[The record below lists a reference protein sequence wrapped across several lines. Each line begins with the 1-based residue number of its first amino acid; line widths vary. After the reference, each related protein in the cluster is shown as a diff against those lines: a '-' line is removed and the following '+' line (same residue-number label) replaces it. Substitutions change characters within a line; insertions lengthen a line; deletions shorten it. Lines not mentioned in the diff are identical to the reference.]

1 MRLWV
6 INPLYHLHSCITS
19 KIFVVKPMNIPATK
33 EEILENFKKNSNG
46 HTLIKDDYEIAE
58 ALSRIT
64 YKAYEVGV
72 EDAKQL
78 NMEDMM
84 DNRNALQI
92 FKNEEFGSIRTF
104 VKNGEYWFVGRDVCN
119 AFQDKN
125 PNRSIGRIDDCDKR
139 SLKIKDSL
147 GREQT
152 VTVINESGLYA
163 LLFAMQPQRA
173 NKDGVSNAYPI
184 EVQERIEKL
193 RRFKRWV
200 THDVLPTLRKTGS
213 YSMNPQENKPDTQ
226 NDAILQVLMKNTEVL
241 QAIVQQN
248 QQIMI
253 ALTNLSVSDAKR
265 TMEIQPYTSHQG
277 QKGDGKRSKRITIL
291 MSDSE
296 RTFVTREARKH
307 GFTAGE
313 YIYNLSVAA
322 SKDQIDLG
330 Q

>member
-1 MRLWV
+1 
-6 INPLYHLHSCITS
+6 
-19 KIFVVKPMNIPATK
+19 MNIPATK

-46 HTLIKDDYEIAE
+46 RPLTKDDYEIAE

-64 YKAYEVGV
+64 YKAYEAGM

-119 AFQDKN
+119 SFQDKN

-253 ALTNLSVSDAKR
+253 ALTNLSVNDAKR
-265 TMEIQPYTSHQG
+265 PMEIQPYTSHQG
-277 QKGDGKRSKRITIL
+277 QQGDGKRSKRITIL

-307 GFTAGE
+307 GFMAGE

-330 Q
+330 

>member
-64 YKAYEVGV
+64 YEAYEVGV

-330 Q
+330 

>member
-33 EEILENFKKNSNG
+33 EEILENFKKNNNG
-46 HTLIKDDYEIAE
+46 RPLNKDDYEIAE

-64 YKAYEVGV
+64 YKAYEFGM

-84 DNRNALQI
+84 DSKKCNALHV
-92 FKNEEFGSIRTF
+92 FKNSSFGQLHTIEEDGKILFCASDVAKALGYSNPRDAISRHCRGV
-104 VKNGEYWFVGRDVCN
+104 VKRDTLTQGGIQAI
-119 AFQDKN
+119 AFIPEGDVYRLITHSKL
-125 PNRSIGRIDDCDKR
+125 PGAEKFESWVFDEVLP
-139 SLKIKDSL
+139 SL
-147 GREQT
+147 R
-152 VTVINESGLYA
+152 
-163 LLFAMQPQRA
+163 
-173 NKDGVSNAYPI
+173 KDGY
-184 EVQERIEKL
+184 
-193 RRFKRWV
+193 
-200 THDVLPTLRKTGS
+200 
-213 YSMNPQENKPDTQ
+213 YSLAPQENKPDTQ

-253 ALTNLSVSDAKR
+253 ALTNLSVNDAKR

-330 Q
+330 

>member
-33 EEILENFKKNSNG
+33 EEILENFKQNSNG
-46 HTLIKDDYEIAE
+46 RPLNKDDYEIAE

-64 YKAYEVGV
+64 YKAYEVGM

-84 DNRNALQI
+84 DNKRCNALHV
-92 FKNEEFGSIRTF
+92 FKSKAFGQLRTIEEDGKILFCASDVAKALGYSNPRDAISRHCRGV
-104 VKNGEYWFVGRDVCN
+104 VKRDAPTQGGVQAI
-119 AFQDKN
+119 AFIPEGDVYRLITHSKL
-125 PNRSIGRIDDCDKR
+125 PSAERF
-139 SLKIKDSL
+139 
-147 GREQT
+147 
-152 VTVINESGLYA
+152 ES
-163 LLFAMQPQRA
+163 
-173 NKDGVSNAYPI
+173 
-184 EVQERIEKL
+184 
-193 RRFKRWV
+193 WV
-200 THDVLPTLRKTGS
+200 FDDVLPSLRKNGY
-213 YSMNPQENKPDTQ
+213 YSLAPQENKPDTQ
-226 NDAILQVLMKNTEVL
+226 NDAILQVLMKNAEVL

-253 ALTNLSVSDAKR
+253 ALTNLSVNDAKR

-330 Q
+330 

>member
-6 INPLYHLHSCITS
+6 VNPLYHLHSCITS

-33 EEILENFKKNSNG
+33 EEILENFKQNSNG
-46 HTLIKDDYEIAE
+46 RPINKDDYEIAE

-64 YKAYEVGV
+64 YKAYEAGM

-226 NDAILQVLMKNTEVL
+226 DDAILQVLMKNTEVL

-253 ALTNLSVSDAKR
+253 ALTNLSVNDAKR

-322 SKDQIDLG
+322 SKGQIDLG
-330 Q
+330 

>member
-6 INPLYHLHSCITS
+6 INPLYHLYSCITS
-19 KIFVVKPMNIPATK
+19 KIFVVKLMNIPATK
-33 EEILENFKKNSNG
+33 EEILENFKKNNNG
-46 HTLIKDDYEIAE
+46 RPLNKDDYEIAE

-64 YKAYEVGV
+64 YKAYEVGM
-72 EDAKQL
+72 ENAKQL

-152 VTVINESGLYA
+152 VTVISESGLYA

-213 YSMNPQENKPDTQ
+213 YSMNPQENKPDAQ
-226 NDAILQVLMKNTEVL
+226 NDSILQVLMKNTEVL

-253 ALTNLSVSDAKR
+253 ALTNLSVNDAKR

-322 SKDQIDLG
+322 SKDQIELG
-330 Q
+330 

>member
-46 HTLIKDDYEIAE
+46 RPLNKDDYEIAE

-64 YKAYEVGV
+64 YKAYEVGM

-84 DNRNALQI
+84 DNRNVLQI

-213 YSMNPQENKPDTQ
+213 YSMNPQENKPDTK

-253 ALTNLSVSDAKR
+253 ALTNLSVSDAKS

-322 SKDQIDLG
+322 SKGQIDLG
-330 Q
+330 

>member
-1 MRLWV
+1 
-6 INPLYHLHSCITS
+6 
-19 KIFVVKPMNIPATK
+19 MNIPATK
-33 EEILENFKKNSNG
+33 EEIIESFKQNSNG
-46 HTLIKDDYEIAE
+46 RPLNKDDYEIAE

-64 YKAYEVGV
+64 YKAYEVGM

-84 DNRNALQI
+84 DNRNSLQI

-104 VKNGEYWFVGRDVCN
+104 VKNGDYWFVGRDVCN

-213 YSMNPQENKPDTQ
+213 YSMSPQENKPETQ

-253 ALTNLSVSDAKR
+253 ALTNLSVNDAKR

-330 Q
+330 

>member
-1 MRLWV
+1 
-6 INPLYHLHSCITS
+6 
-19 KIFVVKPMNIPATK
+19 MNIPATK

-46 HTLIKDDYEIAE
+46 RPLNKDDYEIAE

-64 YKAYEVGV
+64 YKAYEVGM

-84 DNRNALQI
+84 DNRNVLQI

-119 AFQDKN
+119 AFKDKN

-152 VTVINESGLYA
+152 VTVINESRLYA
-163 LLFAMQPQRA
+163 LLFAMQPQKA

-213 YSMNPQENKPDTQ
+213 YSMNPQENKPDTKG
-226 NDAILQVLMKNTEVL
+226 DAILQVLMKNTEVL

-253 ALTNLSVSDAKR
+253 ALTNLSVNDAKR
-265 TMEIQPYTSHQG
+265 TMEIQLYTSHQG

-330 Q
+330 

>member
-1 MRLWV
+1 
-6 INPLYHLHSCITS
+6 
-19 KIFVVKPMNIPATK
+19 MNIPATK
-33 EEILENFKKNSNG
+33 EEILKNFKQNSNG
-46 HTLIKDDYEIAE
+46 RPLNKDDYEIAE

-64 YKAYEVGV
+64 YKAYEVGM
-72 EDAKQL
+72 EDARQL

-84 DNRNALQI
+84 DNRNVLQI

-163 LLFAMQPQRA
+163 LLFAMQPQKA
-173 NKDGVSNAYPI
+173 HNHGVSDEYPI
-184 EVQERIEKL
+184 EIKERIEKL

-213 YSMNPQENKPDTQ
+213 YSMNQQENKPNTQ
-226 NDAILQVLMKNTEVL
+226 DNAILQVLMKNTEVL

-253 ALTNLSVSDAKR
+253 ALTNLSVNDAKR

-313 YIYNLSVAA
+313 YVYNLSVAA

-330 Q
+330 

>member
-33 EEILENFKKNSNG
+33 EEILENFKQNSNG
-46 HTLIKDDYEIAE
+46 RPLNKDDYEIAE

-64 YKAYEVGV
+64 YKAYEVGM

-84 DNRNALQI
+84 DNKKCNALHV
-92 FKNEEFGSIRTF
+92 FKNSSFGQLRTIEEDGKILFCATDVAKALGYINPRDAISRHCRGVVKRDAPTQGGIQAITF
-104 VKNGEYWFVGRDVCN
+104 IPEGDVYRLITHSKLPG
-119 AFQDKN
+119 AEKFESWVFDEVL
-125 PNRSIGRIDDCDKR
+125 P
-139 SLKIKDSL
+139 SL
-147 GREQT
+147 R
-152 VTVINESGLYA
+152 
-163 LLFAMQPQRA
+163 
-173 NKDGVSNAYPI
+173 KDGY
-184 EVQERIEKL
+184 
-193 RRFKRWV
+193 
-200 THDVLPTLRKTGS
+200 
-213 YSMNPQENKPDTQ
+213 YSLAPQENKPDAQ
-226 NDAILQVLMKNTEVL
+226 NDAILQVLMKNMEVL

-330 Q
+330 

>member
-19 KIFVVKPMNIPATK
+19 KIFVVKPMNILATK
-33 EEILENFKKNSNG
+33 EEILENFKQNSNG
-46 HTLIKDDYEIAE
+46 RPLNKDDYEIAE

-64 YKAYEVGV
+64 YKAYEVGM
-72 EDAKQL
+72 EDARQL

-84 DNRNALQI
+84 DNKKCNALHV
-92 FKNEEFGSIRTF
+92 FKNSSFGQLRTIEEGGKILFCAADVAKALGYINPRDAISRHCRGV
-104 VKNGEYWFVGRDVCN
+104 VKRDAPTQGGIQAI
-119 AFQDKN
+119 AFIPEGDVYRLITHSKL
-125 PNRSIGRIDDCDKR
+125 PGAEKF
-139 SLKIKDSL
+139 
-147 GREQT
+147 
-152 VTVINESGLYA
+152 ES
-163 LLFAMQPQRA
+163 
-173 NKDGVSNAYPI
+173 
-184 EVQERIEKL
+184 
-193 RRFKRWV
+193 WV
-200 THDVLPTLRKTGS
+200 FDDVLPSLRKNGY
-213 YSMNPQENKPDTQ
+213 YSLSPQESKPDTQ

-330 Q
+330 

>member
-1 MRLWV
+1 M
-6 INPLYHLHSCITS
+6 
-19 KIFVVKPMNIPATK
+19 
-33 EEILENFKKNSNG
+33 
-46 HTLIKDDYEIAE
+46 
-58 ALSRIT
+58 
-64 YKAYEVGV
+64 

-330 Q
+330 

>member
-1 MRLWV
+1 
-6 INPLYHLHSCITS
+6 
-19 KIFVVKPMNIPATK
+19 MNIPATK

-46 HTLIKDDYEIAE
+46 RPLNEDDYEIAE

-64 YKAYEVGV
+64 YKAYEVGM
-72 EDAKQL
+72 EDARQL

-84 DNRNALQI
+84 DNRNVLQI

-163 LLFAMQPQRA
+163 LLFAMQPQKA
-173 NKDGVSNAYPI
+173 HNHGVSDEYPI
-184 EVQERIEKL
+184 EIKERMEKL

-213 YSMNPQENKPDTQ
+213 YSMNQHENKPDTQ
-226 NDAILQVLMKNTEVL
+226 DNAILQVLMKNTEVL

-253 ALTNLSVSDAKR
+253 ALTNLSVNDAKR
-265 TMEIQPYTSHQG
+265 TMDIQPYTSHQG

-330 Q
+330 

>member
-1 MRLWV
+1 
-6 INPLYHLHSCITS
+6 
-19 KIFVVKPMNIPATK
+19 MNIPATK
-33 EEILENFKKNSNG
+33 EEILENFKKNNNG
-46 HTLIKDDYEIAE
+46 RPLNKDDYEIAE

-64 YKAYEVGV
+64 YKAYEVGM

-226 NDAILQVLMKNTEVL
+226 NDAILQVLMKSTEVL

-330 Q
+330 

>member
-1 MRLWV
+1 
-6 INPLYHLHSCITS
+6 
-19 KIFVVKPMNIPATK
+19 MNIPATK
-33 EEILENFKKNSNG
+33 EEIIESFRQNSNG
-46 HTLIKDDYEIAE
+46 RPLNKDDYEIAE
-58 ALSRIT
+58 SLSRIT

-147 GREQT
+147 GREQA

-163 LLFAMQPQRA
+163 LLFAMQPQKA
-173 NKDGVSNAYPI
+173 HNHGVSDEYPI
-184 EVQERIEKL
+184 EIKERIEKL

-213 YSMNPQENKPDTQ
+213 YSMSPQENKPDTQ

-253 ALTNLSVSDAKR
+253 ALTNLSVNDAKR

-330 Q
+330 

>member
-46 HTLIKDDYEIAE
+46 RTLNKDDYEIAE

-64 YKAYEVGV
+64 YKAYEIGM

-84 DNRNALQI
+84 DNKRCNALHV
-92 FKNEEFGSIRTF
+92 FKNKTFGQLRTIEENGKILFCASDVAKALGYINPRDAISRHCRGVVKRDTPTQGGIQAIAFIPEGDVYRLITHSKLPGAEKF
-104 VKNGEYWFVGRDVCN
+104 ESWVFDDALPSLRKNGYY
-119 AFQDKN
+119 
-125 PNRSIGRIDDCDKR
+125 
-139 SLKIKDSL
+139 SL
-147 GREQT
+147 
-152 VTVINESGLYA
+152 A
-163 LLFAMQPQRA
+163 
-173 NKDGVSNAYPI
+173 
-184 EVQERIEKL
+184 
-193 RRFKRWV
+193 
-200 THDVLPTLRKTGS
+200 
-213 YSMNPQENKPDTQ
+213 PQENKLDTQ

-330 Q
+330 

>member
-33 EEILENFKKNSNG
+33 EEILENFKQNSNG
-46 HTLIKDDYEIAE
+46 RPLNKDDYEIAE

-64 YKAYEVGV
+64 YKAYEVGM

-84 DNRNALQI
+84 DNKKCNALHV
-92 FKNEEFGSIRTF
+92 FKNSSFGQLRTIEEDGKIFFCATDVAKALGYINPRDAISRHCRGVVKRDAPTQGGIQAITF
-104 VKNGEYWFVGRDVCN
+104 IPEGDVYRLITHSKLPG
-119 AFQDKN
+119 AEKFESWVFDEVL
-125 PNRSIGRIDDCDKR
+125 P
-139 SLKIKDSL
+139 SL
-147 GREQT
+147 R
-152 VTVINESGLYA
+152 
-163 LLFAMQPQRA
+163 
-173 NKDGVSNAYPI
+173 KDGY
-184 EVQERIEKL
+184 
-193 RRFKRWV
+193 
-200 THDVLPTLRKTGS
+200 
-213 YSMNPQENKPDTQ
+213 YSLAPQENKPDAQ

-277 QKGDGKRSKRITIL
+277 QKGEGKRSKRITIL

-330 Q
+330 

>member
-1 MRLWV
+1 
-6 INPLYHLHSCITS
+6 
-19 KIFVVKPMNIPATK
+19 MNIPATK
-33 EEILENFKKNSNG
+33 EEILENFKKSSNG
-46 HTLIKDDYEIAE
+46 RPLNKDDYEIAE

-64 YKAYEVGV
+64 YKAYEVGM

-147 GREQT
+147 GREQN

-213 YSMNPQENKPDTQ
+213 YSMNQQENKLDTQ

-253 ALTNLSVSDAKR
+253 ALTNLSVNDAKR

-330 Q
+330 

>member
-1 MRLWV
+1 
-6 INPLYHLHSCITS
+6 
-19 KIFVVKPMNIPATK
+19 
-33 EEILENFKKNSNG
+33 
-46 HTLIKDDYEIAE
+46 
-58 ALSRIT
+58 
-64 YKAYEVGV
+64 
-72 EDAKQL
+72 
-78 NMEDMM
+78 
-84 DNRNALQI
+84 
-92 FKNEEFGSIRTF
+92 
-104 VKNGEYWFVGRDVCN
+104 
-119 AFQDKN
+119 
-125 PNRSIGRIDDCDKR
+125 
-139 SLKIKDSL
+139 
-147 GREQT
+147 
-152 VTVINESGLYA
+152 
-163 LLFAMQPQRA
+163 MQPQKA
-173 NKDGVSNAYPI
+173 HNHGVSDEYPI
-184 EVQERIEKL
+184 EIKERIEKL

-213 YSMNPQENKPDTQ
+213 YSMNQQENKPDAQ

-253 ALTNLSVSDAKR
+253 ALTNLSVNDAKR

-330 Q
+330 

>member
-1 MRLWV
+1 
-6 INPLYHLHSCITS
+6 
-19 KIFVVKPMNIPATK
+19 MNIPATK
-33 EEILENFKKNSNG
+33 EEILENFKQNSNG
-46 HTLIKDDYEIAE
+46 RPLNKDDYEIAE

-213 YSMNPQENKPDTQ
+213 YSMSPKENKTDTQ

-330 Q
+330 

>member
-33 EEILENFKKNSNG
+33 EEILENFKKNNNG
-46 HTLIKDDYEIAE
+46 RPLNKDDYEIAE

-64 YKAYEVGV
+64 YKAYEVGM

-213 YSMNPQENKPDTQ
+213 YSMSPQENKPDTQ

-253 ALTNLSVSDAKR
+253 ALTNLSVNDAKR

-330 Q
+330 

>member
-1 MRLWV
+1 
-6 INPLYHLHSCITS
+6 
-19 KIFVVKPMNIPATK
+19 MNIPATK
-33 EEILENFKKNSNG
+33 EEIIESFKQNSNG
-46 HTLIKDDYEIAE
+46 RPLNKDDYEIAE

-64 YKAYEVGV
+64 YKAYEVGM

-84 DNRNALQI
+84 DKRNALQI

-104 VKNGEYWFVGRDVCN
+104 MKNGEYWFVGRDVCN

-163 LLFAMQPQRA
+163 LLFAMQPQKA
-173 NKDGVSNAYPI
+173 HNHGVSDEYPI
-184 EVQERIEKL
+184 EIKERIEKL

-213 YSMNPQENKPDTQ
+213 YSMNPKENKTDTQ

-253 ALTNLSVSDAKR
+253 ALTNLSVNDAKR

-307 GFTAGE
+307 GFTAGG
-313 YIYNLSVAA
+313 YISNLSVAA
-322 SKDQIDLG
+322 SKDHIDLG
-330 Q
+330 WVGG

>member
-1 MRLWV
+1 
-6 INPLYHLHSCITS
+6 
-19 KIFVVKPMNIPATK
+19 MNIPATK
-33 EEILENFKKNSNG
+33 EEIIESFRQNSNG
-46 HTLIKDDYEIAE
+46 RPLNKDDYEIAE

-163 LLFAMQPQRA
+163 LLFAMQPQKA
-173 NKDGVSNAYPI
+173 HNHGVSDEYPI
-184 EVQERIEKL
+184 EIKERIEKL

-213 YSMNPQENKPDTQ
+213 YSMSPQENKRDTQ

-253 ALTNLSVSDAKR
+253 ALTNLSVSDAKHA
-265 TMEIQPYTSHQG
+265 MEIQPYTSHQG

-330 Q
+330 

>member
-19 KIFVVKPMNIPATK
+19 KIFVVKLMNIPATK
-33 EEILENFKKNSNG
+33 EEILENFKKNNNG
-46 HTLIKDDYEIAE
+46 RPLNKDDYEIAE

-64 YKAYEVGV
+64 YKAYEVGM

-152 VTVINESGLYA
+152 VTVISESGLYA

-213 YSMNPQENKPDTQ
+213 YSMNPQENKPDAQ
-226 NDAILQVLMKNTEVL
+226 NDSILQVLMKNTEVL

-253 ALTNLSVSDAKR
+253 ALTNLSVNDAKR
-265 TMEIQPYTSHQG
+265 TMEIQPCASHQG

-322 SKDQIDLG
+322 SKDQIELG
-330 Q
+330 

>member
-1 MRLWV
+1 
-6 INPLYHLHSCITS
+6 
-19 KIFVVKPMNIPATK
+19 MNIPAIK
-33 EEILENFKKNSNG
+33 EEIIESFRQNSNG
-46 HTLIKDDYEIAE
+46 RPLNKDDYEIAE
-58 ALSRIT
+58 ALSRIN

-163 LLFAMQPQRA
+163 LLFAMQPQKA
-173 NKDGVSNAYPI
+173 HNHGVSDEYPI
-184 EVQERIEKL
+184 EIKERIEKL

-213 YSMNPQENKPDTQ
+213 YSMSPQENKPDTR

-253 ALTNLSVSDAKR
+253 ALTNLSVNDAKR

-330 Q
+330 

>member
-1 MRLWV
+1 
-6 INPLYHLHSCITS
+6 
-19 KIFVVKPMNIPATK
+19 MNIPATK
-33 EEILENFKKNSNG
+33 EEIIESFKQNSNG
-46 HTLIKDDYEIAE
+46 RPLNKDDYEIAE

-64 YKAYEVGV
+64 YKAYEVGM

-84 DNRNALQI
+84 DKRNALQI

-330 Q
+330 

>member
-1 MRLWV
+1 MDDKSIISSSW
-6 INPLYHLHSCITS
+6 LYY
-19 KIFVVKPMNIPATK
+19 KQYFVVKPMNIPATK
-33 EEILENFKKNSNG
+33 EEILENFKQNSNG
-46 HTLIKDDYEIAE
+46 RPLNKDDYEIAE

-64 YKAYEVGV
+64 YKAYEVGM

-84 DNRNALQI
+84 DNKRCNALHV
-92 FKNEEFGSIRTF
+92 FKSKTFGQLRTIEEDGKILFCASDVAKALGYSNPRDAISRHCRGV
-104 VKNGEYWFVGRDVCN
+104 VKRDAPTQGGVQAI
-119 AFQDKN
+119 AFIPEGDVYRLITHSKL
-125 PNRSIGRIDDCDKR
+125 PGAEKF
-139 SLKIKDSL
+139 
-147 GREQT
+147 
-152 VTVINESGLYA
+152 ES
-163 LLFAMQPQRA
+163 
-173 NKDGVSNAYPI
+173 
-184 EVQERIEKL
+184 
-193 RRFKRWV
+193 WV
-200 THDVLPTLRKTGS
+200 FDDVLPSLRKDGY
-213 YSMNPQENKPDTQ
+213 YSLAPQESKPDTR

-330 Q
+330 

>member
-1 MRLWV
+1 M
-6 INPLYHLHSCITS
+6 
-19 KIFVVKPMNIPATK
+19 VKSMKIPATK
-33 EEILENFKKNSNG
+33 EEILENFKQNSNG
-46 HTLIKDDYEIAE
+46 RPLNKDDYEIAE

-64 YKAYEVGV
+64 YKAYEVGM

-84 DNRNALQI
+84 DNRNVLQI

-104 VKNGEYWFVGRDVCN
+104 MKNGEYWFVGRDVCN

-163 LLFAMQPQRA
+163 LLFSMQPQRA
-173 NKDGVSNAYPI
+173 NKDGVSNAYLI

-213 YSMNPQENKPDTQ
+213 YSMNQQENKPETQ
-226 NDAILQVLMKNTEVL
+226 DDAILQVLMKNTEVL

-253 ALTNLSVSDAKR
+253 ALANLSVSDAKR

-330 Q
+330 

>member
-46 HTLIKDDYEIAE
+46 RPLNKDDYEIAE

-64 YKAYEVGV
+64 YKAYEVGM

-78 NMEDMM
+78 NMKDMM
-84 DNRNALQI
+84 DNRNVLQI

-213 YSMNPQENKPDTQ
+213 YSMNPQENKPDTK

-322 SKDQIDLG
+322 SKGQIDLG
-330 Q
+330 

>member
-19 KIFVVKPMNIPATK
+19 KIFAVKPMNIPATK
-33 EEILENFKKNSNG
+33 EEILENFKQNSNG
-46 HTLIKDDYEIAE
+46 RPLNKDDYEIAE

-64 YKAYEVGV
+64 YKAYEVGM
-72 EDAKQL
+72 EDARQL

-84 DNRNALQI
+84 DNKKCNALHV
-92 FKNEEFGSIRTF
+92 FKNSSFGQLRTIEEDGKILFCAADVAKALGYINPRDAISRHCRGV
-104 VKNGEYWFVGRDVCN
+104 VKRDAPTQGGIQAI
-119 AFQDKN
+119 AFIPEGDVYRLITHSKL
-125 PNRSIGRIDDCDKR
+125 PGAEKF
-139 SLKIKDSL
+139 
-147 GREQT
+147 
-152 VTVINESGLYA
+152 ES
-163 LLFAMQPQRA
+163 
-173 NKDGVSNAYPI
+173 
-184 EVQERIEKL
+184 
-193 RRFKRWV
+193 WV
-200 THDVLPTLRKTGS
+200 FDDVLPSLRKNGY
-213 YSMNPQENKPDTQ
+213 YSLAPQENKPDAQ

-253 ALTNLSVSDAKR
+253 ALTNLSVNDAKR

-330 Q
+330 

>member
-33 EEILENFKKNSNG
+33 EEILENFKQNSNG
-46 HTLIKDDYEIAE
+46 RPLNKDDYEIAE

-64 YKAYEVGV
+64 YKAYEVGM

-78 NMEDMM
+78 YMEDMM

-226 NDAILQVLMKNTEVL
+226 DDAILQVLMKNTEVL

-296 RTFVTREARKH
+296 RAFVTREARKH

-322 SKDQIDLG
+322 SKGQIDLG
-330 Q
+330 

>member
-1 MRLWV
+1 
-6 INPLYHLHSCITS
+6 
-19 KIFVVKPMNIPATK
+19 MNIPATK
-33 EEILENFKKNSNG
+33 EEILENFKKNNNG
-46 HTLIKDDYEIAE
+46 RPLNKDDYEIAE

-64 YKAYEVGV
+64 YKAYEVGM

-84 DNRNALQI
+84 DNKNALQI

-163 LLFAMQPQRA
+163 LLFAMQPQKA

-330 Q
+330 

>member
-46 HTLIKDDYEIAE
+46 RPLNKDDYEIAE
-58 ALSRIT
+58 ALSQIT
-64 YKAYEVGV
+64 YKAYEAGM
-72 EDAKQL
+72 ENAKQL

-84 DNRNALQI
+84 DNKKCNALHV
-92 FKNEEFGSIRTF
+92 FKNSSFGQLRTIEEGGKILFCAADVAKALGYINPRDAISRHCRGV
-104 VKNGEYWFVGRDVCN
+104 VKRDAPTQGGIQAI
-119 AFQDKN
+119 AFIPEGDVYRLITHSKL
-125 PNRSIGRIDDCDKR
+125 PGAEKF
-139 SLKIKDSL
+139 
-147 GREQT
+147 
-152 VTVINESGLYA
+152 ES
-163 LLFAMQPQRA
+163 
-173 NKDGVSNAYPI
+173 
-184 EVQERIEKL
+184 
-193 RRFKRWV
+193 WV
-200 THDVLPTLRKTGS
+200 FDDVLPSLRKNGY
-213 YSMNPQENKPDTQ
+213 YSLAPQENKPDTQ

-253 ALTNLSVSDAKR
+253 ALTNLSVNDAKR
-265 TMEIQPYTSHQG
+265 TMEIQHYTSHQG

-296 RTFVTREARKH
+296 RTFVTKEARKH

-330 Q
+330 